1 MNRIQIKLYSANG
14 QLYNWNESYEIHVHT
29 KNYKLQKTLQYKLK
43 ISNIA
48 TFWHSIKEAL
58 LHFFFK
64 WIQC

>member
-14 QLYNWNESYEIHVHT
+14 QLYNWNESYEIHT
-29 KNYKLQKTLQYKLK
+29 KNYKLEKTLQYKLK

-58 LHFFFK
+58 LHFFKK